1 MCGIAGFMRS
11 CSPGADNRVL
21 KRMGEVI
28 LHRGPDAGG
37 EYLDETIGMAHR
49 RLSIIDLSP
58 LGNQP
63 MFSYDDRLVIV
74 FNGEIYNFLE
84 LRAELEQSGVSFR
97 SQTDTEVI
105 LALYQRHGVACL
117 NKLNGMFAFALWDK
131 AEQTLLLARDRIGK
145 KPLYYYHGGGDRLA
159 FASELKSLLQ
169 IPGIERT
176 VEPTALCDYLKYLY
190 IPAPRTI
197 YQNVFKLPPAHYL
210 ILQPGAEP
218 KITEYWDV
226 DFSTRTPL
234 SREQAEGSLL
244 ELLQDSTACRMIA
257 DVPLGAFLSG
267 GVDSSA
273 VVALMSRVSRE
284 PVKTCSIGFSDKKH
298 DETPYAREVASLFN
312 TEHSEYFVQENL
324 AQTVA
329 LLPKFF
335 DEPFADS
342 SAVPTFHVSRLARQ
356 AVTVALAGDGGDE
369 SFAGYGKY
377 SVELTEDLVRRS
389 VPRPLLSMVQAAA
402 RMSGHALARKALSLS
417 SSALMDPARAFY
429 RTNSFIEDDALD
441 KLLSDKFKRAC
452 SGYDAGKHTTRY
464 WDKVRGADH
473 VTSMLYTDLKTY
485 LPGDI
490 LVKVDRMSMAH
501 SLEVRAP
508 FLDYRVI
515 EFAATLPSNWKISGR
530 DKKIILRDTF
540 SRLLPKSVLN
550 RPKQGFTVPLAA
562 WFRSELKPLAEENL
576 LRQPALAEY
585 LNRDE
590 VQRIWQEHQS
600 SRSDH
605 GTLLWSLLMLALW
618 HREYVGGDHV

>member
-1 MCGIAGFMRS
+1 MRS
-11 CSPGADNRVL
+11 CSPGADDRVL
-21 KRMGEVI
+21 RRMGEVI

-37 EYLDETIGMAHR
+37 EYLDETVGLAHR

-63 MFSYDDRLVIV
+63 MFSTDGRLVIV
-74 FNGEIYNFLE
+74 FNGEIYNFQE
-84 LRAELEQSGVSFR
+84 LRMELERSGVSFR

-105 LALYQRHGVACL
+105 LALYQRFGVACL
-117 NKLNGMFAFALWDK
+117 DRLNGMFAFALWDK

-169 IPGIERT
+169 IPGLDRA
-176 VEPTALCDYLKYLY
+176 VEPTAVCDYLKYLY
-190 IPAPRTI
+190 IPAPKTI
-197 YQNVFKLPPAHYL
+197 YRHIYKLPPAHYL
-210 ILQPGAEP
+210 LLRPGGEP
-218 KITEYWDV
+218 RIAEYWDI
-226 DFSTRTPL
+226 DFTSRTAYSPG
-234 SREQAEGSLL
+234 EAEEALL
-244 ELLQDSTACRMIA
+244 ELLQNSTACRMIA

-273 VVALMSRVSRE
+273 VVALMSRASRE
-284 PVKTCSIGFSDKKH
+284 PVKTCSIGFADKRH
-298 DETPYAREVASLFN
+298 DETPYAREVASLFK

-329 LLPKFF
+329 LMPRYF

-342 SAVPTFHVSRLARQ
+342 SAVPTYHVSRLARQ

-377 SVELTEDLVRRS
+377 SVELQEDLVRRIA
-389 VPRPLLSMVQAAA
+389 PRPLLNMLQAAA
-402 RMSGHALARKALSLS
+402 RMSDHTLARKARSLAG
-417 SSALMDPARAFY
+417 SALLAPARAFY
-429 RTNSFIEDDALD
+429 RTNTFIDDHILHS
-441 KLLSDKFKRAC
+441 LLSDKMKRAC
-452 SGYDAGKHTTRY
+452 SGYDPGEHTVRF
-464 WDKVRGADH
+464 WEKVRGADH

-515 EFAATLPSNWKISGR
+515 EFAATLPSNWKIVRG
-530 DKKIILRDTF
+530 DKKIILRNTF
-540 SRLLPKSVLN
+540 KRLLPESVLN
-550 RPKQGFTVPLAA
+550 RPKQGFTVPLAS
-562 WFRSELKPLAEENL
+562 WFRGDLKALGEKIL
-576 LRQPALAEY
+576 LGQPVLAEY
-585 LNRDE
+585 LSLAE

-600 SRSDH
+600 AKADH

-618 HREYVGGDHV
+618 HREYLGGDHV